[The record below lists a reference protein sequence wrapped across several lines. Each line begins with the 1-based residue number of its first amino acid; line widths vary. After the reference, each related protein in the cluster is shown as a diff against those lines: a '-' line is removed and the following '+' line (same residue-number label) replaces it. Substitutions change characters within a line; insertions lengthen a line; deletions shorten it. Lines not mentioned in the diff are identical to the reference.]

1 MVAKPKP
8 TKQPKKKRITSKST
22 RTMLEKRLE
31 QLCREIVFWRDGSQC
46 VERNIDGG
54 RCRGVIQ
61 WGHLIPRQQSGWLKY
76 DIGNTFCQCAGHN
89 FLHDKGAQTYQVW
102 YTQTF
107 GAESFRML
115 EAEARAHTG
124 SKYQIYE
131 LEEMV
136 TNYEFLLDNRPSVF
150 DRNDLV
156 LLGYF
161 GKWPKFVVQVAL
173 SPVPSFPSVGA
184 HEGQT
189 QEEKV

>member
-1 MVAKPKP
+1 MPAKPKP
-8 TKQPKKKRITSKST
+8 NKQPKKKRTTSKST
-22 RTMLEKRLE
+22 RKELEIKLEK
-31 QLCREIVFWRDGSQC
+31 LCREIVFWRDGSQC

-61 WGHLIPRQQSGWLKY
+61 WGHLIPRQQSHWLKY

-107 GAESFRML
+107 GAGAFKML
-115 EAEARAHTG
+115 ESEGRSHTN
-124 SKYQIYE
+124 SKYQIHE

-136 TNYEFLLDNRPSVF
+136 AEYELLLDNRPSVF
-150 DRNDLV
+150 GANDLV

-161 GKWPKFVVQVAL
+161 GKWPRFFAQAAL
-173 SPVPSFPSVGA
+173 SNLPPIMGVGTD
-184 HEGQT
+184 EGQA
-189 QEEKV
+189 QEKAL